1 MEILAASPIMAA
13 SALTGILLLALIV
26 SGTIFFICD
35 KCDAE
40 IGMII
45 SGILCA
51 IAGIALII
59 SFAFPVE
66 SGEYKYTVEITE
78 ESKYK
83 ELINEGYTFKRVYDN
98 REIYEITGAPLEE
111 IEK

>member
-1 MEILAASPIMAA
+1 MEILAVSPIMVIGTI
-13 SALTGILLLALIV
+13 TGILFLVLIV
-26 SGTIFFICD
+26 SGIIFAICC
-35 KCDAE
+35 KCDTE
-40 IGMII
+40 VGMII

-51 IAGIALII
+51 IAGVALIV

-66 SGEYKYTVEITE
+66 SGNYKYTVEITE

-83 ELINEGYTFKRVYDN
+83 ELIEEGYEFKRVYDN
-98 REIYEITGAPLEE
+98 KEIYNISGAPLEE